1 MAEIGGQMAEIG
13 GEMAE
18 ISGMAI
24 LRISKCQFCMPE
36 TARNYLAQAPTQ
48 ALGYHKSPLLRVVPG
63 LRVDSGGSE
72 SITDNVSTA
81 CHVQSRVKSAS

>member
-24 LRISKCQFCMPE
+24 LRILKCQFCMPE
-36 TARNYLAQAPTQ
+36 TAQNHLAQAPTQ
-48 ALGYHKSPLLRVVPG
+48 AVGYHKSPLLTG
-63 LRVDSGGSE
+63 LQVDSGGSE
-72 SITDNVSTA
+72 SI
-81 CHVQSRVKSAS
+81 